1 MATPAAAPAAAPPPD
16 DERAARRAAA
26 LAALR
31 AQSASEYV
39 TRSALEAG
47 AAAVYVLPAAG
58 VFFFLDGILAARFPR
73 GAPPGGGGGGG
84 GGGAPQSFP
93 AVLGAAARYTV
104 SASARSVAWC
114 VLAAAGGTA
123 AREAA
128 RLGPRHSDAGGGAA
142 DWRAAGAGFVA
153 GAAAAVL
160 LTADWARDMG
170 RARRLGYVSFG
181 GVLGVVLP
189 HALARVG
196 PSVRR
201 TLERIAPPPD
211 GAPRAA
217 MQ

>member
-1 MATPAAAPAAAPPPD
+1 MATPAAAPTAAPPPD

-47 AAAVYVLPAAG
+47 AAAVSVLPAAG
-58 VFFFLDGILAARFPR
+58 VFFFRDGLLAARFPR

-84 GGGAPQSFP
+84 GCAAQSFP
-93 AVLGAAARYTV
+93 AVLGAAARYSV